1 MSHHANDPPS
11 STQKSLTIED
21 LPGPLADWSTIGAFA
36 LTFDAYAV
44 LGSFEAC
51 AEIANA
57 RNSET
62 LTDLRTCLFFEQRRW
77 RHFGEA
83 PDPSSMEYIRGIVEK
98 IRIKLGAG
106 ERN

>member
-1 MSHHANDPPS
+1 MFTDP
-11 STQKSLTIED
+11 
-21 LPGPLADWSTIGAFA
+21 FA
-36 LTFDAYAV
+36 LTFDAYEV

-51 AEIANA
+51 GEIANA

-62 LTDLRTCLFFEQRRW
+62 LTNLRTCLFFEQRRW
-77 RHFGEA
+77 RHFGEE
-83 PDPSSMEYIRGIVEK
+83 PDSSSMEYIHGIVEK

>member
-1 MSHHANDPPS
+1 MSCHANDPPS
-11 STQKSLTIED
+11 STQKRLTIED
-21 LPGPLADWSTIGAFA
+21 LPGPQADWSTISAFA
-36 LTFDAYAV
+36 LTFDAYVV

-77 RHFGEA
+77 RHFGEE
-83 PDPSSMEYIRGIVEK
+83 PDSSSLEYIHGIVEK
-98 IRIKLGAG
+98 TRIKLGAG